1 MDLNITKVT
10 NSKNA
15 NASLNGIDYALE
27 YTVDSTDSS
36 KPQLT
41 YLKSTISDKVG
52 DAKVNVGNIILNY
65 GNVRIENLIYT
76 NNLAQY
82 FVDFQAILKD
92 ILGVAGAT
100 ESASSGADN
109 TTK

>member
-41 YLKSTISDKVG
+41 YFKSTISDKVG

-65 GNVRIENLIYT
+65 WNVRIENLIYT

-82 FVDFQAILKD
+82 FVDFKAILKD
-92 ILGVAGAT
+92 ILCVAGAT
-100 ESASSGADN
+100 ESAS
-109 TTK
+109 